1 MKNSNKGR
9 RFLSAL
15 FLLVIAL
22 CAASSAG
29 AQSISD
35 LNWAGFKENLG
46 EPEVQTHTDPFASGV
61 SAAEDLMVEDLQL
74 SGIVYASPED
84 SYALISGYLVKPGD
98 LIAGYRVDA
107 VEKDR
112 VRLKRLEDIFVLVL
126 GGGI

>member
-1 MKNSNKGR
+1 MDAGDGDMKNSNKGR

-46 EPEVQTHTDPFASGV
+46 EPEVQTHTDP
-61 SAAEDLMVEDLQL
+61 
-74 SGIVYASPED
+74 
-84 SYALISGYLVKPGD
+84 
-98 LIAGYRVDA
+98 
-107 VEKDR
+107 
-112 VRLKRLEDIFVLVL
+112 
-126 GGGI
+126 